1 MDKFSFLFPRTSK
14 YILHA
19 SASTS
24 SFCLPA
30 LQLFS
35 SYFSLLLYQRG
46 KSEAEILMSLY
57 GHLSEILQRHYGYR
71 NQWDEWVSLI
81 LICFLP
87 FGNPLSTACLS
98 PLILKSEY
106 EKWYFLLVIVQC
118 YNYLIIPKPLKGDL
132 DT

>member
-1 MDKFSFLFPRTSK
+1 MPLFL
-14 YILHA
+14 LHL
-19 SASTS
+19 SA
-24 SFCLPA
+24 CL
-30 LQLFS
+30 LFNYLVPTFH
-35 SYFSLLLYQRG
+35 YFLYQRG
-46 KSEAEILMSLY
+46 ESEAEILMSLY
-57 GHLSEILQRHYGYR
+57 EYLSEILQRHYGYR

-118 YNYLIIPKPLKGDL
+118 YKYLFLPKPLKETWTRREG
-132 DT
+132 